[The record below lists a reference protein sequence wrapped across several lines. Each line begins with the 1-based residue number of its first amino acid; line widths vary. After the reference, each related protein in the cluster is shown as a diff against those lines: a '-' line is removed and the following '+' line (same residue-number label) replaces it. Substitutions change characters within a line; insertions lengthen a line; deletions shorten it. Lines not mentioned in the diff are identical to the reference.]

1 MASLAASSWPK
12 PVVLV
17 PCLSWSTA
25 SGVFT
30 RGVMSGAIDWSLL
43 ESQYFG
49 NQIYNEILDLVLQS
63 PPSGV
68 RIFDCTINQWF
79 NNEISIQESA
89 FDAGKQFAQ
98 NYSRAM
104 IPPPVLVKSTDPSND
119 QRLTRAVEETFK
131 LSALSSMVLPQT
143 WKRLGNVLKIPS
155 DTLSI
160 RQILQP
166 FL

>member
-43 ESQYFG
+43 ESQYFA
-49 NQIYNEILDLVLQS
+49 NQIYNEILDMVLQS

-68 RIFDCTINQWF
+68 GYSIDLVLIAFIN
-79 NNEISIQESA
+79 
-89 FDAGKQFAQ
+89 D
-98 NYSRAM
+98 
-104 IPPPVLVKSTDPSND
+104 
-119 QRLTRAVEETFK
+119 
-131 LSALSSMVLPQT
+131 
-143 WKRLGNVLKIPS
+143 
-155 DTLSI
+155 
-160 RQILQP
+160 
-166 FL
+166 